1 MTVVATGLACS
12 SAGDADW
19 ANGEPADEGAA
30 VEHSETT
37 DGAEVLE
44 SSDALADDA
53 ELGAMSGGELGQAQ
67 QALWY
72 WYPSFS
78 SSCSDPTGT
87 DSILAALAVSTA
99 RELRRWQPVLDF
111 KLSYNMLALSDTG
124 KARCADRAC
133 ANTQALLDLQR
144 DAASAVQVRP
154 GVRNSPSILR
164 TRLTWNYKAQKD
176 CYYSW
181 YNACRPPD
189 HEFRFLRS
197 EPGSCDMNFW
207 FEVRTPAG
215 ALLSSVSRL
224 QESLIWVDEEDNS
237 YIKFQTNGSNIAI
250 DPTYGL
256 NDTGSTTTGSCS
268 AACTKITSQNVAGQC
283 CSCNGTK
290 KYARSLWS
298 PTTYLC
304 Q

>member
-1 MTVVATGLACS
+1 MLVSATSLACS
-12 SAGDADW
+12 SAGDANW
-19 ANGEPADEGAA
+19 ANGELADEGAA
-30 VEHSETT
+30 VEHSESA

-44 SSDALADDA
+44 SSEALADDA
-53 ELGAMSGGELGQAQ
+53 ELSAMSGGEIGQAE

-72 WYPSFS
+72 WDPSFS

-111 KLSYNMLALSDTG
+111 KVSYNMLALSDTG
-124 KARCADRAC
+124 KARCADRVC

-144 DAASAVQVRP
+144 DAASVVQVRP

-164 TRLTWNYKAQKD
+164 TRLTWNYRVQKD
-176 CYYSW
+176 CYNSFF
-181 YNACRPPD
+181 NSCKPPD
-189 HEFRFLRS
+189 HEFRFLGS
-197 EPGSCDMNFW
+197 EPGSCDMNYW

-290 KYARSLWS
+290 KYARSMWS